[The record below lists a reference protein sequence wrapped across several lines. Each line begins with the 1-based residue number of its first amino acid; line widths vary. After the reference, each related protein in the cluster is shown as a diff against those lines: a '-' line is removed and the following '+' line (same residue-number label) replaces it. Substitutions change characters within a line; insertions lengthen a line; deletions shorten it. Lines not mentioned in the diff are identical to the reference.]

1 MKKVDGGD
9 IYQPFI
15 IEDIILKKESEK
27 DMPEFETVYGLLDD
41 LLELFGYET
50 SEEIVDCFY
59 EYFLDNVNAIAPAQV
74 KTSLTSLHNDD
85 EKKIKLLCAI
95 TNIWR
100 LAVFP
105 ALMPFEEDVIQKL
118 IDSGHKVDE
127 SEVISYE
134 GLGLDE
140 QEVESYGD
148 DVVGKL
154 YFEDIKR
161 KGVKEVIVTAI
172 GDINITAILDIV
184 NLIRNY
190 YEAEVIFA
198 ATYDEEQNDML
209 VTMSFCS

>member
-1 MKKVDGGD
+1 
-9 IYQPFI
+9 
-15 IEDIILKKESEK
+15 
-27 DMPEFETVYGLLDD
+27 MPEFETVYGLLDD
-41 LLELFGYET
+41 LLEMFGYET
-50 SEEIVDCFY
+50 SKEIVDCFY
-59 EYFLDNVNAIAPAQV
+59 DYILDNDNINAIALEQV

-140 QEVESYGD
+140 QEFESYGD

-172 GDINITAILDIV
+172 GDNNITAILDMV

-198 ATYDEEQNDML
+198 ATYDEKQNDML